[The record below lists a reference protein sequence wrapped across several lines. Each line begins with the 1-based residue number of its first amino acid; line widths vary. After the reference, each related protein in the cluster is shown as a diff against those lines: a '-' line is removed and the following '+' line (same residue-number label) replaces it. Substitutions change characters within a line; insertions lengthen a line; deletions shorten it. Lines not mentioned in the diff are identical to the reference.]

1 MTEPDAG
8 NTGPSPRPPDRD
20 ERQEAATWDT
30 WEADLARVVTTLADG
45 EALTITSTR
54 AHSRP
59 VLVRK
64 GFLRGFVPAKH
75 EEVEPWVRLVR
86 LEDHVRG
93 TCVGSEGS
101 GGRFPFSPEEDAAL
115 VDIGWRRPGAGD
127 GTDYLRFWPDDVAQ
141 GPFLPIEEAQ
151 RVGAMVGRTFREV
164 LAPSDP
170 EASDAELRPGH
181 RDIEPRPGHPDADTD
196 AGARAPA
203 LALPTMTRGPAPPL
217 PPA

>member
-8 NTGPSPRPPDRD
+8 NTGPSPRPPHRD
-20 ERQEAATWDT
+20 AGEEAGTWAT
-30 WEADLARVVTTLADG
+30 WEADLARGVMTLADG

-93 TCVGSEGS
+93 TCVGSERFRGAFPVLAG
-101 GGRFPFSPEEDAAL
+101 GGRGPRRHRVAA
-115 VDIGWRRPGAGD
+115 AG
-127 GTDYLRFWPDDVAQ
+127 
-141 GPFLPIEEAQ
+141 
-151 RVGAMVGRTFREV
+151 
-164 LAPSDP
+164 
-170 EASDAELRPGH
+170 
-181 RDIEPRPGHPDADTD
+181 
-196 AGARAPA
+196 
-203 LALPTMTRGPAPPL
+203 RG
-217 PPA
+217 

>member
-8 NTGPSPRPPDRD
+8 NAGPSPRPPHRAVG
-20 ERQEAATWDT
+20 EQAATWAG
-30 WEADLARVVTTLADG
+30 WEADLAETVMTLADG

-54 AHSRP
+54 AESRP

-75 EEVEPWVRLVR
+75 EEVEPWVRLAR

-93 TCVGSEGS
+93 TCVGSAGF
-101 GGRFPFSPEEDAAL
+101 GGRFPFSPEEDESL

-141 GPFLPIEEAQ
+141 GPFLPLEEAQ

-170 EASDAELRPGH
+170 EAADSG
-181 RDIEPRPGHPDADTD
+181 PRTGHPDAHAE

-203 LALPTMTRGPAPPL
+203 VALPTVTRGPAPPL
-217 PPA
+217 PRA